1 MLFLGGPL
9 TYLSALRKAFRTTL
23 NLDEEHAILPEN
35 SSCYMAFGAALH
47 ADTLAE
53 EMTIDEALDKIV
65 NAKAT
70 DNIVVGKPLFASREE
85 YNAFVERHK
94 KSDLKY
100 EDIRTYRG
108 DAYLGIDAGSTTTK
122 LVLITPD
129 GKLLYQHYCSN
140 KGQPL
145 DIIASKLEEIYSLA
159 TPELNINCL
168 LYTTDAADEL

>member
-70 DNIVVGKPLFASREE
+70 LSALLLKQGSAAG
-85 YNAFVERHK
+85 YNRFKA
-94 KSDLKY
+94 
-100 EDIRTYRG
+100 
-108 DAYLGIDAGSTTTK
+108 
-122 LVLITPD
+122 
-129 GKLLYQHYCSN
+129 
-140 KGQPL
+140 
-145 DIIASKLEEIYSLA
+145 
-159 TPELNINCL
+159 
-168 LYTTDAADEL
+168 